1 MREPYE
7 RDLDRVLTD
16 RVSIMADQ
24 AYKDSI
30 VIFDREPREYIRVIV
45 KNSTDVTFLPA
56 DDSDVNVKLTDIKMQ
71 DFKKH
76 QMTMQVVFD
85 QPSLIDYEDLI
96 RVTLWN
102 SELYTTLGSP
112 AAILPGTEIF
122 IRIALQIDDESRESL
137 DSLLYLFIILAVI
150 LIICSLVIQIVF
162 KGRENFIVPLWM
174 SLNSLQLIAYAVLI
188 DMPVP
193 ANAAYLMRRILDTLR
208 F

>member
-1 MREPYE
+1 MRAPYK

-16 RVSIMADQ
+16 RVSIHADQ

-56 DDSDVNVKLTDIKMQ
+56 DDSDVKLTDIKMQ

-76 QMTMQVVFD
+76 EMTMQVVFD
-85 QPSLIDYEDLI
+85 KPSLVDYEDLI

-102 SELYTTLGSP
+102 PELYTTLGSP

-122 IRIALQIDDESRESL
+122 IRIALQIDDESRVSL
-137 DSLLYLFIILAVI
+137 DSLLYLFLILAVI

-162 KGRENFIVPLWM
+162 KRRENFIVPLWM

>member
-1 MREPYE
+1 
-7 RDLDRVLTD
+7 
-16 RVSIMADQ
+16 
-24 AYKDSI
+24 
-30 VIFDREPREYIRVIV
+30 
-45 KNSTDVTFLPA
+45 
-56 DDSDVNVKLTDIKMQ
+56 
-71 DFKKH
+71 
-76 QMTMQVVFD
+76 MQVVFD
-85 QPSLIDYEDLI
+85 KPSLIDYEDLI

-112 AAILPGTEIF
+112 AVILPGTEIF